1 MIGLVHYR
9 RYFSLNHK

>member
-1 MIGLVHYR
+1 MGLVHYR